1 MSLTFVEIS
10 AVVLSF
16 IYLSYDQTL
25 LIPLSIV
32 FFRVEASLVVAI
44 MYVMLLIIVFL
55 EVFKG
60 LEGAPAVLINHFH
73 AFQMELV
80 LRVRE
85 VNGWKEGSNSLLL
98 LLLHKGVI
106 FMLLIDLG

>member
-1 MSLTFVEIS
+1 MN
-10 AVVLSF
+10 
-16 IYLSYDQTL
+16 
-25 LIPLSIV
+25 
-32 FFRVEASLVVAI
+32 
-44 MYVMLLIIVFL
+44 VMLLIIVFL

-85 VNGWKEGSNSLLL
+85 FNWGKEGSNSLLL
-98 LLLHKGVI
+98 LLHKGV
-106 FMLLIDLG
+106 FVMLLINLG